1 MAKFLSFLAGRIGAA
16 LATTVVGALCV
27 FMVMKAAPG
36 DPALRALGEYATP
49 DAVAAFHTKWH
60 LDDPIILQF
69 GYWVEG
75 IFRGDFGRSLTIA
88 GGVPIQK
95 LIALRLPS
103 TLFLGLYAVALAL
116 LVSLSMGTVAA
127 LRRGKLADTL
137 ATTIAVVGV
146 SMPDF
151 WLSYVLI
158 LAFSLGL
165 GWLPAYGFVS
175 PFDSIG
181 EAFYTGFLPA
191 VAIAAP
197 MAAVF
202 TRTLRTTLLETARR
216 EYVTV
221 ARSFGFGGAFIFLH
235 YVFRNAIIP
244 YVVVVGLQIR
254 YLLGGIVVIERVFG
268 VPGVGSLMVDAAFA
282 RDYPVVQACAITFL
296 AIVMLVNLTVDIVCA
311 SLDPR
316 RTN

>member
-1 MAKFLSFLAGRIGAA
+1 MVKFLSFFAGRVGAA
-16 LATTVVGALCV
+16 FATTVVGALCV
-27 FMVMKAAPG
+27 FIVMQAAPG
-36 DPALRALGEYATP
+36 DPALMALGENATP
-49 DAVAAFHTKWH
+49 DAVAAFHKKWH
-60 LDDPIILQF
+60 LDEPMLVQF

-75 IFRGDFGRSLTIA
+75 IFQGDFGRSLTIA
-88 GGVPIQK
+88 GGVSIQK

-103 TLFLGLYAVALAL
+103 TLFLGLYAVTLAL

-137 ATTIAVVGV
+137 ATTVAVVGV

-202 TRTLRTTLLETARR
+202 TRTLRTTLLETTRR

-221 ARSFGFGGAFIFLH
+221 ARSFGFGGTFIFLH

-296 AIVMLVNLTVDIVCA
+296 AIVLLVNLTVDIVCA
-311 SLDPR
+311 TLDPR
-316 RTN
+316 RTH